1 MEEIGIMLEKILT
14 EKFRNTLKLIFSDID
29 NQQDRRDELEFAK
42 DEVRIREQLL
52 DTIDPYPPDILLDDD
67 FLVAAVDGSG
77 TDSLVVID
85 DIRVHLLSTS
95 TVVLNTNTASETC
108 FSPIDRNLLE
118 REVGEQPHIEAH
130 WHSGVRGDAKKKM
143 AETLGEIYPLKD
155 IVDLIL
161 PFFSDYTGNKI
172 KTFVDFADTE
182 YAIDAQ
188 KLREMESLITRE
200 QVLTNPI
207 VHDELRKASEYAA
220 TRRILTSDILPKYM
234 LLDGAMSIFMHF
246 VKHYPSMPSG
256 FMLRDLCTIARQKGI
271 VLCAISKNHTIPFA
285 HRIAKMAKEKLGEGA
300 KWFCHLPSKDD
311 PGGGLHIIEDRT
323 YIPPML
329 AVPYLFSFSRDNR
342 PSRIDFD
349 RIWWL
354 ENIFVAG
361 DPKATRDNE
370 KALFQELEF
379 MSRDARWYGYPVAL
393 ALAHETCKLSYEDLK
408 IAKEIVR
415 DVRHELGLDDRKTE
429 SYRVDYN
436 L

>member
-1 MEEIGIMLEKILT
+1 MGQMLEKILT
-14 EKFRNTLKLIFSDID
+14 EKFRNTLKLVFSDIS

-52 DTIDPYPPDILLDDD
+52 ATIDPYPSDIMLDED

-77 TDSLVVID
+77 TDSLVVLD

-95 TVVLNTNTASETC
+95 TVVLNTNTAAEAY
-108 FSPIDRNLLE
+108 FSPVDRGALE
-118 REVGEQPHIEAH
+118 RELGEQPHIEAH

-143 AETLGEIYPLKD
+143 GESLSEIYPLKD
-155 IVDLIL
+155 VVDLIL
-161 PFFSDYTGNKI
+161 PFFRDYTANKI
-172 KTFVDFADTE
+172 KTLSDFADTE
-182 YAIDAQ
+182 YATDAQ
-188 KLREMESLITRE
+188 RLREMESLISRE

-207 VHDELRKASEYAA
+207 VHDELRKSSEYAA
-220 TRRILTSDILPKYM
+220 VRRILNSDIQPKYI

-256 FMLRDLCTIARQKGI
+256 FMLRDLCALSRQKGVI
-271 VLCAISKNHTIPFA
+271 LCAVSKNHTIPFA
-285 HRIAKMAKEKLGEGA
+285 HRIAKMAKDELGEGA
-300 KWFCHLPSKDD
+300 KWFCHLPCKED
-311 PGGGLHIIEDRT
+311 PGGGLHIIEERT

-361 DPKATRDNE
+361 DPKATRENE
-370 KALFQELEF
+370 KALFRELEF

-393 ALAHETCKLSYEDLK
+393 ALAHESCKLSYEDLK

-429 SYRVDYN
+429 SYRTDYN